1 MKRYL
6 SKNFASKDEATKAW
20 EKLPNKKNA
29 FLSFGKYER
38 KMGFAEIKIAF
49 MVDGSSEIEGLDD
62 LKLEEVS
69 FLEYYRG

>member
-6 SKNFASKDEATKAW
+6 SKNFASKDEVTKVW
-20 EKLPNKKNA
+20 ESLSNKKNA

-38 KMGFAEIKIAF
+38 KMGFAEIKISF
-49 MVDGSSEIEGLDD
+49 IVDSAAEIEGLDD
-62 LKLEEVS
+62 LELKEVD